1 MIRKTFPVLHRLSF
15 EPTQRRN
22 EVPESPLIQ
31 FNGLLLCSFADAIH
45 ACTWVVSGK
54 ILRRCKFRRSFKKA
68 IFCVVCGQLK
78 EIKMS
83 IRSSNKN
90 EPPELCKLRGLS
102 SAQMDILSFSSLYHS
117 VNRNSSCCFSHTL
130 ELQELRFSKLR
141 AVRVQLIRARFQCLQ
156 HGNLG
161 IRKEL
166 IHINFLFRSHGLSP

>member
-1 MIRKTFPVLHRLSF
+1 METFPVLHRLSF

-31 FNGLLLCSFADAIH
+31 FNGLLLCSFADAIHACTWVVRLWFTSSKSSQHDAIH

-141 AVRVQLIRARFQCLQ
+141 AVRVRLIRASF
-156 HGNLG
+156 
-161 IRKEL
+161 
-166 IHINFLFRSHGLSP
+166 